1 MCTLYRIY
9 SARTYTFKEI
19 QKVNQENKR
28 KDKRKLTRNRKK
40 IEREIE
46 SSQIEKVKEH

>member
-1 MCTLYRIY
+1 MYALYRIY
-9 SARTYTFKEI
+9 SARTDTFKEI